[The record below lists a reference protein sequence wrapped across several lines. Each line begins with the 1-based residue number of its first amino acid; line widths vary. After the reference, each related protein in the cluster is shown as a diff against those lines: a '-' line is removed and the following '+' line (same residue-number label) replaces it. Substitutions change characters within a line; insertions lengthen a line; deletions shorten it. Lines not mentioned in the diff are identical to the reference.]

1 MNLKRLKLLSD
12 YKIFKRN
19 LEFNFNDSKI
29 LAIVGANGSGKSIFQ
44 EVIVNVF
51 VNLYAK
57 LNKYKIFLI

>member
-44 EVIVNVF
+44 SNCKCFCESICQI
-51 VNLYAK
+51 K
-57 LNKYKIFLI
+57 